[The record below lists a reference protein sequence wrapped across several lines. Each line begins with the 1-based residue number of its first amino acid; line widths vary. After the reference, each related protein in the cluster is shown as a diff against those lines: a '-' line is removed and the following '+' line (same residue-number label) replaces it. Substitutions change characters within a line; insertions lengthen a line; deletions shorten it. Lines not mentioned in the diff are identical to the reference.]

1 MSRTIAILTGG
12 GDCPGLN
19 AVIRGVVRS
28 AILERGWR
36 VIGIEDGFDGLVGE
50 PRWRELTLD
59 SVRGILPRGGTILGT
74 SNRGNPLAYPVEENG
89 ETRLVDLSSGVV
101 ENFKRLG
108 ADALIAVG
116 GDGTL
121 KIARALQE
129 KGIPMVGIPK
139 TIDND
144 LRGTDVTFGYNT
156 AVGIVTEALDRLHS
170 TAESH
175 HRVMVVEVMGR
186 DAGWI
191 ALESGIAGSA
201 DVILIPEIPFDLNAV
216 CDAIQQRRVRGSKFS
231 IVVAAEGAFPAEG
244 QKVVQVTE
252 SENRGVERL
261 GGIGAFV
268 ADEITQRI
276 QVETRVVV
284 LGHVQRG
291 GTPSPFDRILGSRFG
306 VKAVELIEQGQ
317 YGRMVSLQGRLI
329 SDVDI
334 VDAVDS
340 LNRVE
345 PDCGLVKSAE
355 ALGITLGRPMF
366 LSL

>member
-28 AILERGWR
+28 ATLERNWR

-74 SNRGNPLAYPVEENG
+74 SNRGNPLSYPVKENG
-89 ETRLVDLSSGVV
+89 KIRLLDLSSEVV
-101 ENFKRLG
+101 ANFQSLG
-108 ADALIAVG
+108 AEALIAVG

-121 KIARALQE
+121 KIARTLQE
-129 KGIPMVGIPK
+129 KGMPMVGVPK

-156 AVGIVTEALDRLHS
+156 AVNIVTEALDRLHS

-175 HRVMVVEVMGR
+175 QRVMVVEVMGR

-191 ALESGIAGSA
+191 ALESGLAGSA
-201 DVILIPEIPFDLNAV
+201 DVILIPEIPFDMQSV
-216 CDAIQQRRVRGSKFS
+216 CDAIQKRKERGSKFS

-244 QKVVQVTE
+244 QKVVQL
-252 SENRGVERL
+252 SEDKNFGVERL
-261 GGIGAFV
+261 GGIGVFV
-268 ADEITQRI
+268 ADKISEMMDI
-276 QVETRVVV
+276 ETRVVV

-306 VKAVELIEQGQ
+306 VKAVELIENGEF
-317 YGRMVSLQGRLI
+317 GKMVSLKGRDVG
-329 SDVDI
+329 SVDI
-334 VDAVDS
+334 VEAVDS

-345 PDCGLVKSAE
+345 PDGDLVRSAE
-355 ALGITLGRPMF
+355 AIGIMLGR
-366 LSL
+366 

>member
-1 MSRTIAILTGG
+1 MIQTIGILTGG

-19 AVIRGVVRS
+19 AVIRAVVRS
-28 AILERGWR
+28 AVLDRGWR

-50 PRWRELTLD
+50 PRWRELTLEA
-59 SVRGILPRGGTILGT
+59 VRGILPRGGTILGT
-74 SNRGNPLAYPVEENG
+74 SNRGNPLAYPVVENG
-89 ETRLVDLSSGVV
+89 KTRQIDVSATVV
-101 ENFKRLG
+101 GNLKRLG
-108 ADALIAVG
+108 VDALIAVG

-129 KGIPMVGIPK
+129 KGVAMVGVPK

-156 AVGIVTEALDRLHS
+156 AVGIVTEALDRLHT

-201 DVILIPEIPFDLNAV
+201 DVILIPEIPFNLEEV
-216 CDAIQQRRVRGSKFS
+216 CSAIQERQIRGNRFS
-231 IVVAAEGAFPAEG
+231 IVVAAEGAFPARG
-244 QKVVQVTE
+244 SKVVQVSATK
-252 SENRGVERL
+252 NLGVERL

-268 ADEITQRI
+268 ADEIARRMHL
-276 QVETRVVV
+276 ETRVVV

-291 GTPSPFDRILGSRFG
+291 GSPSPFDRILGSRFG
-306 VKAVELIEQGQ
+306 VKAVELIEQGRF
-317 YGRMVSLQGRLI
+317 GRMVSLQGRQVC
-329 SDVDI
+329 DVDI

-345 PDCGLVKSAE
+345 PDGDLVRSAE
-355 ALGITLGRPMF
+355 ALGIMLGRAR
-366 LSL
+366 SL

>member
-50 PRWRELTLD
+50 PRWRELTLA

-89 ETRLVDLSSGVV
+89 ETRLVDLSGEVV

-121 KIARALQE
+121 KIARALQD
-129 KGIPMVGIPK
+129 KGVPMVGIPK

-191 ALESGIAGSA
+191 ALESGLAGSA
-201 DVILIPEIPFDLNAV
+201 DVILIPEIPFDLDAV
-216 CDAIQQRRVRGSKFS
+216 CDAIQQRKVRGSRFS

-244 QKVVQVTE
+244 QKVVQLTE

-261 GGIGAFV
+261 GGVGAFV
-268 ADEITQRI
+268 ADEIARRSK
-276 QVETRVVV
+276 VETRVVV

-306 VKAVELIEQGQ
+306 IKAVELIEQGRF
-317 YGRMVSLQGRLI
+317 GRMVSLQGRLI
-329 SDVDI
+329 CDVDI

-340 LNRVE
+340 LNLVE
-345 PDCGLVKSAE
+345 PDGDLVRSAE
-355 ALGITLGRPMF
+355 ALGISLGRPQ
-366 LSL
+366 

>member
-1 MSRTIAILTGG
+1 MIQTIGILTGG

-19 AVIRGVVRS
+19 AVIRAVVRS
-28 AILERGWR
+28 AVLGRGWR

-50 PRWRELTLD
+50 PRWRELTLEA
-59 SVRGILPRGGTILGT
+59 VRGILPRGGTILGT
-74 SNRGNPLAYPVEENG
+74 SNRGNPLAYPVVENG
-89 ETRLVDLSSGVV
+89 KTRQIDVSATVV
-101 ENFKRLG
+101 GNLKRLG
-108 ADALIAVG
+108 VDALIAVG

-129 KGIPMVGIPK
+129 KGVAMVGVPK

-156 AVGIVTEALDRLHS
+156 AVGIVTEALDRLHT

-191 ALESGIAGSA
+191 ALESGLAGSA
-201 DVILIPEIPFDLNAV
+201 DVILIPEIPFNLEEV
-216 CDAIQQRRVRGSKFS
+216 CSAIQERQMRGSRFS
-231 IVVAAEGAFPAEG
+231 IVVAAEGAFPAHG
-244 QKVVQVTE
+244 SKVVQVNAT
-252 SENRGVERL
+252 NNLGVERL

-268 ADEITQRI
+268 ADEIARRMHL
-276 QVETRVVV
+276 ETRVVV

-291 GTPSPFDRILGSRFG
+291 GSPSPFDRILGSRFG
-306 VKAVELIEQGQ
+306 VKAVELIEQGRF
-317 YGRMVSLQGRLI
+317 GRMVSLQGRQVC
-329 SDVDI
+329 DVDI

-345 PDCGLVKSAE
+345 PDGDLVRSAE
-355 ALGITLGRPMF
+355 ALGIMLGRARP
-366 LSL
+366 L